1 MQKIAFMDIEAARNS
16 NALHS
21 IGWLIGDDTLE
32 IKNLETIKQK
42 IIEHE
47 VKYICG
53 HNFVDFD
60 NEKLK
65 EKGFDT
71 LSYGVK
77 IIDTLYLSLLL
88 RIQFRQHKLEK
99 SYKND
104 EEIFNNPVEDCK
116 ETRKLFET
124 LEKRFDNLNEDLK
137 QIFIY
142 LLKDSEY
149 FQGFFHYKNCTQES
163 NFDIYQRISQFTEAP
178 KDLLRKYISES
189 PIELAFALS
198 YAGIKNDFA
207 QALPLMILKK
217 FPKITKDKIIQNLSF
232 DSKSVDIESFA
243 KEEFEIGEF
252 REFDRI
258 KVQSE
263 NLFEEKNSQEYE
275 EKISQKDIVEAAL
288 EDKSLLTI
296 LPTGGGKTF
305 TFQLPALLKAKAY
318 KGLSIVISPLQALM
332 KNHTEGFKKKNQNF
346 TIVALSGYLNP
357 IERMEVIREVREGIA
372 DVLYLAPEALRTM
385 SNLKLLQNRLI
396 ERFIIDEA
404 HCFSTWGHDLR
415 CDYWFIAKFIK
426 ELEKSEHQPKIPVSC
441 FTATAKKE
449 VLSDIKDYL
458 KEKLELDLVEFIT
471 KNERK
476 NLHYKAFEIK
486 MQDDEK
492 ESKNTKKKLERN
504 KFNKLIEILLD
515 ENKERKKPT
524 IIYIPQNAK
533 ACAELAKELKDNEK
547 IAELDL
553 KIEPFYADIDKEIE
567 KGVRE
572 GRGKDEILDG
582 FLNNEIDII
591 IATTAF
597 GMGIDKPD
605 IQVVIHYG
613 QSDSIESYLQESGR
627 GARDINLNANCY
639 VLYYEE
645 EFQALFSSI
654 VRNRLDSGMME
665 KIVSSL
671 KYEAKAK
678 KYKEEFNINPN
689 KIMKQLESLDGKIS
703 VDRTMINTALLELE
717 KFEIIERDFNKN
729 KLFATSVEAREKG
742 MEGVHKTLEKTEL
755 IENKL
760 KSNGIRIDD
769 KIVQRYKNYIILI
782 MQNIIK
788 RSAQNSRVSTDELA
802 DLTGVNDKEIFVTLE
817 IMQELKLI
825 AFENDISARVAK
837 DEIKEEFDE
846 FFELEK
852 KIFEIIKEEIK
863 TRSVMSLKDINKS
876 LENHLKKSNK
886 AKKKENRIDLIK
898 DIIRSWKTLSDFKK
912 KFLYIHFRRNKHIE
926 ILKNLEDESQGQNE
940 IEISKL
946 EQKSKVETTKLD
958 EEDMKTLEKIIDT
971 RKEICKLIRDYLLD
985 LLKEARDKEEI
996 EFSSF
1001 KLKEYVDDK
1010 LKLHGEKTLRIES
1023 FHYCL
1028 VYLND
1033 LLNNFKILRGR
1044 LIYYQEYKIKQM
1056 PYKIRK
1062 KEDEGDEN
1070 KKAQEKE
1077 KQYELSHKKPYLK
1090 GFYEQSLGRYYENKI
1105 ISLNLLIFFLDKLS
1119 KGKEQEA
1126 FWIVRAYF
1134 TLEKDEFIKKYNL
1147 TKKELKEATTKS
1159 QRLKI
1164 KSKTLS
1170 KTQKEIIESKAYS
1183 ILVLAGP
1190 GSGKTKTL
1198 VHKIA
1203 SLVTIEAHKSEYFL
1217 MLAHSRSV
1225 VSEFKERLYDLIGNA
1240 VYDMYIMTFH
1250 AFALELLG
1258 SKINQDDKKEEQEF
1272 EEVIE
1277 RTCKALE
1284 EETITLRHIQ
1294 TLVLDEFQDVNEMF
1308 YRFIKLIYKN
1318 MSADKRI
1325 IAVGDDDQCI
1335 NNFGKFRADV
1345 KFIQKFKEDF
1355 IDKKDEKPNLEGETY
1370 ELLENYRSKE
1380 NIVTLANLFRKKIP
1394 NPLKQDEIK
1403 AVSDKKV
1410 IEQKKGFV
1418 KITQYSANSSI
1429 LENIV
1434 NEVSKELEK
1443 LKESENIAILLRS
1456 NEEVLEV
1463 FSALN
1468 ERGIKASYILKKEGF
1483 RLGNLVEL
1491 RDFLEFL
1498 RNNDFDEAQKLA
1510 KEKYDKSSNFN
1521 LFCEAVER
1529 FKKEYEG
1536 KFEEYSKETIAGY
1549 FEAYLKEIEFD
1560 EFEST
1565 KSKVI
1570 VSTMHKAKGKE
1581 FDSVFVCIDE
1591 NFISKEYEYDIN
1603 EYDIR
1608 LLYVALTR
1616 AKTALHIHSKNTYI
1630 NEIFN
1635 EKDFASFDKVSFN
1648 EPSQNKL
1655 QKIFFIMGLK
1665 DIKLSFDE
1673 RYEAK
1678 SQDSNYYYE
1687 GDLEELKEFL
1697 KAKPLAGDKVEIE
1710 KVVIQEKDELKEIYK
1725 IKWWDKWRCKT
1736 IGKFSNKFSQK
1747 ISDKIKQGYTLD
1759 KEAQIEYIV
1768 RWHNQEGK
1776 EFDEVLCKIS
1786 MTKQI

>member
-71 LSYGVK
+71 LSYGIK

-178 KDLLRKYISES
+178 KDLLHKYISES

-243 KEEFEIGEF
+243 KEEFGIGEF

-458 KEKLELDLVEFIT
+458 KEKLELDLVEFIA

-486 MQDDEK
+486 IDDEK

-788 RSAQNSRVSTDELA
+788 RSVQNSRVSTDELA

-817 IMQELKLI
+817 IMRELKLI

-837 DEIKEEFDE
+837 DEIEEEFDE

-958 EEDMKTLEKIIDT
+958 EEDMKTLDNIISKRKKICNIII
-971 RKEICKLIRDYLLD
+971 EYLL
-985 LLKEARDKEEI
+985 KKAHDKIHDEGEI

-1062 KEDEGDEN
+1062 KEDEGDKN

-1134 TLEKDEFIKKYNL
+1134 TLEKDEFIKKYEL
-1147 TKKELKEATTKS
+1147 AEEGLKEATTKS

-1217 MLAHSRSV
+1217 MLAHSRSA

-1258 SKINQDDKKEEQEF
+1258 SRINQDDKKEEQEF

-1277 RTCKALE
+1277 RACKALE
-1284 EETITLRHIQ
+1284 EETITLRYIQ

-1318 MSADKRI
+1318 MSVNKI

-1345 KFIQKFKEDF
+1345 KFIQEFKKDF
-1355 IDKKDEKPNLEGETY
+1355 IDAKDEANEESEEEESREDTTDKEKSNPKKRRQKRKEGETY

-1394 NPLKQDEIK
+1394 NPLKQNEIK

-1456 NEEVLEV
+1456 NEEVLGA
-1463 FSALN
+1463 FSVLN

-1591 NFISKEYEYDIN
+1591 NFISKEYEYDI
-1603 EYDIR
+1603 R

-1635 EKDFASFDKVSFN
+1635 EPSFASFDKVSFN
-1648 EPSQNKL
+1648 ESSQNKL
-1655 QKIFFIMGLK
+1655 QKIFFMMNLG
-1665 DIKLSFDE
+1665 DINLGFNP
-1673 RYEAK
+1673 
-1678 SQDSNYYYE
+1678 SQNNIKQ
-1687 GDLEELKEFL
+1687 L
-1697 KAKPLAGDKVEIE
+1697 KPLAGDKVEI
-1710 KVVIQEKDELKEIYK
+1710 KKDKYGNFDIYK
-1725 IKWWDKWRCKT
+1725 DNKILARLAKPTQDKL
-1736 IGKFSNKFSQK
+1736 SQK
-1747 ISDKIKQGYTLD
+1747 ILDKIKQGYTLD